1 MFLRNLDMLSP
12 TITLYYKQNNTH
24 PSFIS
29 GILTIFTYLIIFIYG
44 FFYFLKYINRSNPM
58 AYFFNRYVEDVGTFS
73 FSDSNFFNYIQI
85 VNGRHRKS
93 IEFDSSKIEI
103 IGINKTVEDFLATE
117 TTIPHWIYGKCDNE
131 INMKE
136 IDFVLKN
143 EAYNN
148 SACLKQFYNPTNGN
162 YYNISDDNFEW
173 PNIQHGAS
181 HPNYSYYGVIIRRC
195 ENSSINKCSSEKEI
209 NSYLNEAYISF
220 NIIDH
225 YVDILNYSNPVTK
238 FIYSITNPLFKDSY
252 IINNLNFNPGKIKS
266 YDNVFSDKTV
276 EQTAYFFHENSR
288 TTALAKN
295 SNIIAVYFI
304 LMQNTQLYYER
315 RYQKLQDA
323 LSDIG
328 GYGSIIT
335 LMAKCLNY
343 LIARFKILTDTQE
356 ILSKILNKNISVYEK
371 LAKTKSLKK
380 FIEEKNDKNNEE
392 ENKIKIYDSGQN
404 IKKLINKA
412 KSEDGKDGDK
422 KILSRRINVI
432 NGNLGEE
439 TNRINKNS
447 ENSEQN
453 IISEQK
459 PEIPR
464 QTKGRNSKN
473 FIKQN
478 FALIDRQGNFNCC
491 NYFCYLLSCKHINS
505 KIKYYEELRRLII
518 SEECMTQNY
527 LNIYKLLELHDFN

>member
-1 MFLRNLDMLSP
+1 MLSP

-85 VNGRHRKS
+85 VNERHRKS

-195 ENSSINKCSSEKEI
+195 ENSSINKSSSEKEI

-356 ILSKILNKNISVYEK
+356 ILSKIINKNISVYEK

-380 FIEEKNDKNNEE
+380 FIE
-392 ENKIKIYDSGQN
+392 
-404 IKKLINKA
+404 KK
-412 KSEDGKDGDK
+412 
-422 KILSRRINVI
+422 R
-432 NGNLGEE
+432 
-439 TNRINKNS
+439 
-447 ENSEQN
+447 
-453 IISEQK
+453 
-459 PEIPR
+459 
-464 QTKGRNSKN
+464 
-473 FIKQN
+473 
-478 FALIDRQGNFNCC
+478 
-491 NYFCYLLSCKHINS
+491 
-505 KIKYYEELRRLII
+505 
-518 SEECMTQNY
+518 
-527 LNIYKLLELHDFN
+527 

>member
-1 MFLRNLDMLSP
+1 
-12 TITLYYKQNNTH
+12 
-24 PSFIS
+24 
-29 GILTIFTYLIIFIYG
+29 
-44 FFYFLKYINRSNPM
+44 M
-58 AYFFNRYVEDVGTFS
+58 AYFFNRYVEDVGSFS

-220 NIIDH
+220 NIIGH

-266 YDNVFSDKTV
+266 YDNVFSDKTI

-295 SNIIAVYFI
+295 SNIIAIYFI
-304 LMQNTQLYYER
+304 LMQNTQ
-315 RYQKLQDA
+315 
-323 LSDIG
+323 
-328 GYGSIIT
+328 
-335 LMAKCLNY
+335 
-343 LIARFKILTDTQE
+343 
-356 ILSKILNKNISVYEK
+356 
-371 LAKTKSLKK
+371 
-380 FIEEKNDKNNEE
+380 FIM
-392 ENKIKIYDSGQN
+392 
-404 IKKLINKA
+404 
-412 KSEDGKDGDK
+412 KD
-422 KILSRRINVI
+422 VI
-432 NGNLGEE
+432 NNYKMLF
-439 TNRINKNS
+439 RI
-447 ENSEQN
+447 
-453 IISEQK
+453 
-459 PEIPR
+459 
-464 QTKGRNSKN
+464 
-473 FIKQN
+473 
-478 FALIDRQGNFNCC
+478 
-491 NYFCYLLSCKHINS
+491 
-505 KIKYYEELRRLII
+505 
-518 SEECMTQNY
+518 
-527 LNIYKLLELHDFN
+527 